1 MKIIELAEQMGYQP
15 DFTAKTLVSKKK
27 PHHRGGLAQPGSRRL
42 IDLVTLISQK
52 LTARSYH
59 TLLSINPIPSA
70 IALFNRF
77 RVDGILVFD
86 TARHS
91 GEEET
96 ALVSNVPLLTFGEYK
111 AASAFPGISVNRT
124 QAICRSVEYL
134 YRLAHRK
141 IAYIGDINGN
151 IANQDEKFSGY
162 LQAVTELGINPI
174 TVHTNKLSWQEGF
187 SSAMKLLQSGGR
199 PTAIV
204 SGSYELTVG
213 ILQAVK
219 ECSLRI
225 PQDMSLI
232 SYDNIPQMADL
243 DIPVTS
249 TGIPVNQIAQNMVD
263 SILSLI
269 EGSQTIPS
277 FQDIEAVIKERS
289 SCAPPV
295 QPGRP

>member
-1 MKIIELAEQMGYQP
+1 M
-15 DFTAKTLVSKKK
+15 KKK
-27 PHHRGGLAQPGSRRL
+27 PRLYRMFLCLLLANTKRL
-42 IDLVTLISQK
+42 PLFPESA
-52 LTARSYH
+52 LTVRK
-59 TLLSINPIPSA
+59 PSA
-70 IALFNRF
+70 
-77 RVDGILVFD
+77 G
-86 TARHS
+86 
-91 GEEET
+91 
-96 ALVSNVPLLTFGEYK
+96 PLNIFTGWHIE
-111 AASAFPGISVNRT
+111 
-124 QAICRSVEYL
+124 
-134 YRLAHRK
+134 K